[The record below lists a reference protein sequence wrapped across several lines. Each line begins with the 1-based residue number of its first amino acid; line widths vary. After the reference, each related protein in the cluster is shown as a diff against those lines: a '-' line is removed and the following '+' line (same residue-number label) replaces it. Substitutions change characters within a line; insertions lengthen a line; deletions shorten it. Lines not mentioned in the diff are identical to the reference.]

1 MASSTESTTSP
12 ASGQGDFILIK
23 GATIITV
30 NSEED
35 ILEDCDILIQGDRI
49 AALGKNLSQ
58 PEGLMGELVDGTDS
72 IVIPGFVDGHHH
84 MWQQML
90 RGVATDW
97 SLLDYMI
104 SMRSVY
110 GSLFTPEDV
119 YLSTYIGALSLLN
132 NGITS
137 VLDHCHIIN
146 SPDHADAAVKALK
159 DAGIRGTFCY
169 GFYANPPTDDSEASS
184 TTPEFSHSERL
195 ADAAR
200 VREKYFGDNHPGRQL
215 LTFGVAPNEV
225 EVQEFDDTAREI
237 AEARGLGARIVTMHV
252 AHGPM
257 DLEHKQTVQKLADA
271 GELKSDLVFAH
282 GASFTDSE
290 IREICASG
298 AGVVSTPDTELQMGM
313 GFPVAFRAR
322 DGGCRACLGIDITSN
337 QGNDFIAQ
345 MRLAL
350 QTQRA
355 VENEKRVPVT
365 VSRKTSEVLR
375 MATIGGAEVMRIDDL
390 VGSLVVGMKADV
402 VMIKCNDIESSPVA
416 SATGAVVFNA
426 SVGHIDT
433 VIVDGQVKKRNG
445 KLVADWEP
453 LRDEMRHRAAAMR
466 TKAASHDLSAA
477 RERWMGPVK
486 L

>member
-1 MASSTESTTSP
+1 MASSTETSSIWV
-12 ASGQGDFILIK
+12 SGQTDFILIK

-30 NSEED
+30 NAEED
-35 ILEDCDILIQGDRI
+35 ILEDCDVLIQGDRI

-58 PEGLMGELVDGTDS
+58 PEGVTGEVIDGADS
-72 IVIPGFVDGHHH
+72 IIIPGFVDGHHH

-119 YLSTYIGALSLLN
+119 YLSTYVGALSLLN

-169 GFYANPPTDDSEASS
+169 GFYANPPSNDSGASA
-184 TTPEFSHSERL
+184 TAEFTHSERL

-200 VREKYFGDNHPGRQL
+200 IREKHFGDNHPGHQL

-225 EVQEFDDTAREI
+225 EAQEFDDTAREI

-257 DLEHKQTVQKLADA
+257 DLLHKQTVQKLADA
-271 GELKSDLVFAH
+271 GALKSDLVFAH
-282 GASFTDSE
+282 GASLTDSE
-290 IREICASG
+290 LREICASG

-322 DGGCRACLGIDITSN
+322 DGGCRAGLGIDITSN

-355 VENEKRVPVT
+355 VENEKRIPVT

-375 MATIGGAEVMRIDDL
+375 IATVGGAEVMRINDL
-390 VGSLVVGMKADV
+390 VGRLVVGMKADV
-402 VMIKCNDIESSPVA
+402 VMIKCDDIESSPVA

-433 VIVDGQVKKRNG
+433 VIVDGQVRKRNG

-453 LRDEMRHRAAAMR
+453 LRDEMRRRAAAIK
-466 TKAASHDLSAA
+466 TKAAGHDLAAA
-477 RERWMGPVK
+477 RERWMSAVK

>member
-1 MASSTESTTSP
+1 MAFAETTP
-12 ASGQGDFILIK
+12 NPPPRDVDFILIK
-23 GATIITV
+23 GTTAITL
-30 NSEED
+30 SDDEE
-35 ILEDCDILIQGDRI
+35 ILENCDILIQGDRI
-49 AALGKNLSQ
+49 TAVGQHLAQ
-58 PEGLMGELVDGTDS
+58 PEGPTGHVIDGTDS

-84 MWQQML
+84 MWQQIL

-169 GFYANPPTDDSEASS
+169 GFYANPPRDDPGSSESD
-184 TTPEFSHSERL
+184 FSHSERL
-195 ADAAR
+195 ADASR
-200 VREKYFGDNHPGRQL
+200 IRNKYFADNNPAHQL

-225 EVQEFDDTAREI
+225 EAQLFEDTTREL
-237 AEARGLGARIVTMHV
+237 AEARQLGARIITMHV

-257 DLEHKQTVQKLADA
+257 DYLHKQTVQRLADA
-271 GELKSDLVFAH
+271 GALDSDLVFSH
-282 GASFTDSE
+282 GASLTDSE
-290 IREICASG
+290 IAAISTSG

-313 GFPVAFRAR
+313 GFPVAFRAH

-355 VENEKRVPVT
+355 VENEKRVPFT

-375 MATIGGAEVMRIDDL
+375 MATIGGAEVMRLDDL
-390 VGSLVVGMKADV
+390 VGSLVVGKKADLV
-402 VMIKCNDIESSPVA
+402 IIKCDDIESSPVA

-433 VIVDGQVKKRNG
+433 VIVDGHVRKRHG
-445 KLVADWEP
+445 KLVADWES
-453 LRDEMRHRAAAMR
+453 LTGEMSRRAVTMRSEAAG
-466 TKAASHDLSAA
+466 HDLDAA
-477 RERWMGPVK
+477 RERWLSAFK